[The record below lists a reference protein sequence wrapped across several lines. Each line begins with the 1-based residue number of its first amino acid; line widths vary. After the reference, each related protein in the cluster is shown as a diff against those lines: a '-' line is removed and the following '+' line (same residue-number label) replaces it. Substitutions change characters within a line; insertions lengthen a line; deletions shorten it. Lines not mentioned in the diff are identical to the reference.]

1 MSEMQSPTI
10 GALVAALAKAKTNFE
25 AAVKDSLNPHFKSKY
40 ADLDTVVSAT
50 TPALSANGLVVV
62 QMFDGD
68 NLVTMLAHSSGEWI
82 KGTQPLHAVKMDPQG
97 VAGASTYARRYGHM
111 AICGI
116 APEDDDGNT
125 AQKSYLEAKA
135 ERPKAPAK
143 MELYS
148 VLTVASVECRTSS
161 ANKPYAV
168 VTFGDGSTATTFSS
182 TVTELAQAA
191 CADKRAVQ
199 ITVEPKEANGKHY
212 YNIKDI
218 K

>member
-1 MSEMQSPTI
+1 MMQSPTI
-10 GALVAALAKAKTNFE
+10 GALVAALAKAKTTFE

-50 TPALSANGLVVV
+50 TPALSENGLVVV
-62 QMFDGD
+62 QTFDGD
-68 NLVTMLAHSSGEWI
+68 NLVTLLAHSSGEWI
-82 KGTQPLHAVKMDPQG
+82 KGTQPLHAIKMDPQG

-125 AQKSYLEAKA
+125 AQKSYLQAKA
-135 ERPKAPAK
+135 ERPKSQAANSD
-143 MELYS
+143 EIVS
-148 VLTVASVECRTSS
+148 VLTIKSVEQRVSK
-161 ANKPYAV
+161 AKKPFSL
-168 VTFGDGSTATTFSS
+168 VTFTDGSEATTFS
-182 TVTELAQAA
+182 TTITEMAEAA
-191 CADKRAVQ
+191 LADKRPVQ
-199 ITVEPKEANGKHY
+199 VTVEPKEANGTTF

>member
-10 GALVAALAKAKTNFE
+10 GALVAALAKAKTTFE

-50 TPALSANGLVVV
+50 TPALSENGLVVV
-62 QMFDGD
+62 QTFDGD
-68 NLVTMLAHSSGEWI
+68 NLVTLLAHSSGEWI

-125 AQKSYLEAKA
+125 AQKSYLQAKA
-135 ERPKAPAK
+135 ERPKVVPT
-143 MELYS
+143 ELYS
-148 VLTVASVECRTSS
+148 VRTVVSVECRTSS
-161 ANKPYAV
+161 QNKSYAL

-191 CADKRAVQ
+191 CADKRAVK
-199 ITVEPKEANGKHY
+199 ITVEPKGIGDKTY